1 MSFQENR
8 IIPIEIVNPNSPAEL
23 LLALNQWLELELI
36 VDKRLE
42 LAINARENS
51 VQETLALTITTSVPI
66 SNFLEGL
73 GQWQQR
79 GWLTASQIRVVIR
92 VRASHPSLLQGLE
105 QWLQLGLV
113 EESQVKQLCRENLS
127 CVMPILTTAPTREP
141 LPDPISSQPPPPPA
155 LPSRR
160 PEAPR
165 RIPPQPPT
173 SPRRQE
179 TPSQFGQM
187 LQSLMAELSVLW
199 LLLLGVFMVVISS
212 GVLAAN
218 FWEKFST
225 AGQYGVLWLYTL
237 AFWGASFWSSQQPGL
252 RLTSQA
258 LRLVTLLLVPMN
270 FLAMD
275 SLGLW
280 RNPLDWLIVVVA
292 ALSLTAV
299 TIQLFRGR
307 YGGTGPAG
315 FSQSLPNHLGLS
327 YLHWGWAIGGFPLL
341 ATYLGVV
348 GTTLISLSRVPEA
361 ARQEAASRRER
372 LAPFSLNEA
381 IVVYGLVILL
391 VRAIFIAQVEISQL
405 GLAVGIC
412 GWLASWQTRQSVSLW
427 QRIGGSLLLLGW
439 LLSVGETPWQAL
451 AVSGLSL
458 LFFARR
464 IGYSWRKFDLA
475 AALLIGLQGLWLA
488 WRLLPDTFRQGAIA
502 LGTGLTGAEATPWAL
517 LSLVL
522 FPYLVLILFLRDWF
536 SQLGKRELASFTG
549 SIALFWG
556 TTLTFCS
563 LVNPA
568 LRTLNLA
575 ASTLALVIFSQ
586 RQVKL
591 ASLQEISR
599 RFLSLAYLTHLAGL
613 LTLILAI
620 DWGWPRLSWAVW
632 GVILIMLAVLELAFS
647 VKQPFPPTSLLHLLH
662 HTTWQLGLILAG
674 LSYGL
679 FVLNQV
685 AVFAQLTSVLE
696 RPLMGLEWGLV
707 WGLAPLALTGVGTWN
722 LARREV
728 ASWLSIEALA
738 LWQWLIL
745 TALLS
750 QGLEPGIASISLG
763 IATGLMF
770 VNSRNLEQV
779 AAAAITVGFGLS
791 WLALCLWDSSFG
803 WALRQEASWLLAGVI
818 TATSLWIL
826 RQCLRALPN
835 NLARIY
841 AQVSDG
847 WATCLSLL
855 MLLALSGNVL
865 NAPDGREA
873 IATWLLMGATAYRSW
888 QPSRQPN
895 LVIWLSISVL
905 LVAQI
910 PTWVGEETRLVTLA
924 IATGLMFFQT
934 HRLQKLAAAAITVGL
949 SLGLSVALLERL
961 PLPGLDWLLAGA
973 IALIP
978 LWLLRYWLSQ
988 RTSALALLYARA
1000 CDGWAI
1006 TLCSLEL
1013 SILVANT
1020 SIVQEPFRTLLL
1032 SLLLMGATAYR
1043 SWQPPRFPSAIW
1055 LSIATLSL
1063 VQLPLLGLTGYRLI
1077 GLGIAT
1083 GLMLV
1088 HAYYLQQGAAVTL
1101 TIGFALA
1108 LWGICLWD
1116 GWAGWALRS
1125 IDGWLLAVALLIAV
1139 LWMLRSWFLRRQ
1151 SQLAALY
1158 TQSLDGWAIAL
1169 CSLELVALTLHS
1181 LAVYS
1186 DWMAASIL
1194 PVLAAALTL
1203 GAIAYRSY
1211 LDPSNWGIYG
1221 VGWSLELFTIEVLN
1235 LTKQSLIALVIAN
1248 ILLGLLTQ
1256 LLGDWWHRSH
1266 RREMLNSWNIL
1277 PLLYGALGAALRWGF
1292 FSSWTGLSSLGLVLI
1307 AIGVGRRSPAGKPL
1321 LYLGIGGISISAYE
1335 LLFYQIADLSQGDQ
1349 FLAMAALAASLVYGY
1364 RLLSPWLAGYLHLTG
1379 SELKL
1384 VAHLHWALGSCLLLG
1399 ALFYPVAVN
1408 QLLGLATGIFLTRY
1422 AIWQGRNH
1430 PDQAIAEIW
1439 VYLGILEATGIGVYA
1454 ANTIPPMEFFSQY
1467 LVSWLGVI
1475 ASGVAVFTYLLP
1487 WRLWGW
1493 PPRPWQFLA
1502 LVLPGL
1508 ALGGSLDKLNPLSL
1522 LVVAGFYAWL
1532 AWLRQQPRW
1541 RYLTLLLV
1549 NWAIALWLA
1558 DFSLAT
1564 PFAYSSLVGL
1574 SLLCLVWI
1582 EPTCQGR
1589 QGKSLRHLLRLL
1601 GTGIIA
1607 SAALWF
1613 DHQTGIL
1620 PGILSLVAIFGGL
1633 ALRIRAFLYLG
1644 TFTFVANAFYQLVI
1658 WISLDPLLKWII
1670 GLLVGVSLLS
1680 IAGNFETR
1688 RTQLTSLLQNW
1699 LRDLQEW
1706 D

>member
-1 MSFQENR
+1 MSFQEKR

-36 VDKRLE
+36 ADKRLE

-66 SNFLEGL
+66 SKFLEGL
-73 GQWQQR
+73 GQWQER

-92 VRASHPSLLQGLE
+92 VRASHPPLLQGLE
-105 QWLQLGLV
+105 QWLQLGLLG
-113 EESQVKQLCRENLS
+113 ESQVKQLCRENLS

-141 LPDPISSQPPPPPA
+141 LPDPISSQQTPPPA

-218 FWEKFST
+218 FWEKFSS

-237 AFWGASFWSSQQPGL
+237 AFWGASFWSSQQPRL

-299 TIQLFRGR
+299 TVQLFRGR

-348 GTTLISLSRVPEA
+348 GTTLMALSRVPEGA
-361 ARQEAASRRER
+361 GQEGESSRER

-412 GWLASWQTRQSVSLW
+412 GWLASWQTRQSVSWW

-488 WRLLPDTFRQGAIA
+488 WRLLPDTFRQGAIT

-517 LSLVL
+517 LSLVF
-522 FPYLVLILFLRDWF
+522 FPYLVLILFLTDWF

-662 HTTWQLGLILAG
+662 HTTWKLGLILAG

-728 ASWLSIEALA
+728 ASWLSIDALA

-745 TALLS
+745 TARPP

-791 WLALCLWDSSFG
+791 WLALSLWDGSFG

-978 LWLLRYWLSQ
+978 LSLWLLRYWLSQ

-1000 CDGWAI
+1000 C
-1006 TLCSLEL
+1006 
-1013 SILVANT
+1013 
-1020 SIVQEPFRTLLL
+1020 
-1032 SLLLMGATAYR
+1032 
-1043 SWQPPRFPSAIW
+1043 
-1055 LSIATLSL
+1055 
-1063 VQLPLLGLTGYRLI
+1063 
-1077 GLGIAT
+1077 
-1083 GLMLV
+1083 
-1088 HAYYLQQGAAVTL
+1088 
-1101 TIGFALA
+1101 
-1108 LWGICLWD
+1108 
-1116 GWAGWALRS
+1116 
-1125 IDGWLLAVALLIAV
+1125 
-1139 LWMLRSWFLRRQ
+1139 
-1151 SQLAALY
+1151 
-1158 TQSLDGWAIAL
+1158 DGWAIAL

-1211 LDPSNWGIYG
+1211 LEPSNWGIYG

-1235 LTKQSLIALVIAN
+1235 LTKQSLIALAIAN

-1256 LLGDWWHRSH
+1256 LLGDWWHRDH

-1349 FLAMAALAASLVYGY
+1349 FLAMAALAANLVYGY
-1364 RLLSPWLAGYLHLTG
+1364 RLLSPWLAGYLHLTA

-1439 VYLGILEATGIGVYA
+1439 VYLGILEATGIGAYA

-1574 SLLCLVWI
+1574 SILCLVWI

-1613 DHQTGIL
+1613 HHQTGIL
-1620 PGILSLVAIFGGL
+1620 PGILSLVAIFAGL

-1658 WISLDPLLKWII
+1658 LISLYPLLKWII

>member
-1 MSFQENR
+1 
-8 IIPIEIVNPNSPAEL
+8 
-23 LLALNQWLELELI
+23 
-36 VDKRLE
+36 
-42 LAINARENS
+42 
-51 VQETLALTITTSVPI
+51 
-66 SNFLEGL
+66 
-73 GQWQQR
+73 
-79 GWLTASQIRVVIR
+79 
-92 VRASHPSLLQGLE
+92 
-105 QWLQLGLV
+105 
-113 EESQVKQLCRENLS
+113 
-127 CVMPILTTAPTREP
+127 
-141 LPDPISSQPPPPPA
+141 
-155 LPSRR
+155 
-160 PEAPR
+160 
-165 RIPPQPPT
+165 
-173 SPRRQE
+173 
-179 TPSQFGQM
+179 
-187 LQSLMAELSVLW
+187 MAELSVLW

-237 AFWGASFWSSQQPGL
+237 AFWGASFWSSQQPRL

-280 RNPLDWLIVVVA
+280 RNPLAWLIVVVA

-299 TIQLFRGR
+299 TVQLFRGR

-348 GTTLISLSRVPEA
+348 GTTLISLSRVPEGA
-361 ARQEAASRRER
+361 GQEAASRRER

-488 WRLLPDTFRQGAIA
+488 WRLLPDTFRQGAIT

-517 LSLVL
+517 LSLVF
-522 FPYLVLILFLRDWF
+522 FPYLVLILFLTDWF

-662 HTTWQLGLILAG
+662 HTTWKLGLILAG

-679 FVLNQV
+679 FILNQV

-728 ASWLSIEALA
+728 ASWLSIDALA

-745 TALLS
+745 TARPP

-791 WLALCLWDSSFG
+791 WLALCLWDGSFG

-865 NAPDGREA
+865 NSPDGREA

-978 LWLLRYWLSQ
+978 LSLWLLRYWLSQ

-1000 CDGWAI
+1000 C
-1006 TLCSLEL
+1006 
-1013 SILVANT
+1013 
-1020 SIVQEPFRTLLL
+1020 
-1032 SLLLMGATAYR
+1032 
-1043 SWQPPRFPSAIW
+1043 
-1055 LSIATLSL
+1055 
-1063 VQLPLLGLTGYRLI
+1063 
-1077 GLGIAT
+1077 
-1083 GLMLV
+1083 
-1088 HAYYLQQGAAVTL
+1088 
-1101 TIGFALA
+1101 
-1108 LWGICLWD
+1108 
-1116 GWAGWALRS
+1116 
-1125 IDGWLLAVALLIAV
+1125 
-1139 LWMLRSWFLRRQ
+1139 
-1151 SQLAALY
+1151 
-1158 TQSLDGWAIAL
+1158 DGWAIAL

-1186 DWMAASIL
+1186 DWMAASSL

-1211 LDPSNWGIYG
+1211 LEPSNWGIYG

-1235 LTKQSLIALVIAN
+1235 LTKQSLIALAIAN

-1256 LLGDWWHRSH
+1256 LLGDWWHRDH

-1349 FLAMAALAASLVYGY
+1349 FLAMAALAANLVYGY
-1364 RLLSPWLAGYLHLTG
+1364 RLLSPWLAGYLHLTA

-1475 ASGVAVFTYLLP
+1475 TSGVAVFTYLLP

-1574 SLLCLVWI
+1574 SILCLVWI

-1613 DHQTGIL
+1613 HHQTGIL
-1620 PGILSLVAIFGGL
+1620 PGILSLVAIFAGL

-1658 WISLDPLLKWII
+1658 LISLYPLLKWII

>member
-1 MSFQENR
+1 MSFQEKR

-36 VDKRLE
+36 ADKRLE

-66 SNFLEGL
+66 ANFLEGL
-73 GQWQQR
+73 GQWQER

-92 VRASHPSLLQGLE
+92 VRASHPPLLQGLE
-105 QWLQLGLV
+105 QWLQLGLLG
-113 EESQVKQLCRENLS
+113 ESQVKQLCRENLS

-165 RIPPQPPT
+165 RIPPRPPT

-218 FWEKFST
+218 FWEKFSS

-280 RNPLDWLIVVVA
+280 RNPLAWLIVVVA

-299 TIQLFRGR
+299 TVQLFRGR

-348 GTTLISLSRVPEA
+348 GTTLISLSRVPEGA
-361 ARQEAASRRER
+361 GQEAASRRER

-488 WRLLPDTFRQGAIA
+488 WRLLPDTFRQGAIT

-517 LSLVL
+517 LSLVF
-522 FPYLVLILFLRDWF
+522 FPYLVLILFLTDWF

-662 HTTWQLGLILAG
+662 HTTWKLGLILAG

-679 FVLNQV
+679 FILNQV

-728 ASWLSIEALA
+728 ASWLSIDALA

-745 TALLS
+745 TARPP

-791 WLALCLWDSSFG
+791 WLALCLWDGSFG

-865 NAPDGREA
+865 NSPDGREA

-978 LWLLRYWLSQ
+978 LSLWLLRYWLSQ

-1000 CDGWAI
+1000 C
-1006 TLCSLEL
+1006 
-1013 SILVANT
+1013 
-1020 SIVQEPFRTLLL
+1020 
-1032 SLLLMGATAYR
+1032 
-1043 SWQPPRFPSAIW
+1043 
-1055 LSIATLSL
+1055 
-1063 VQLPLLGLTGYRLI
+1063 
-1077 GLGIAT
+1077 
-1083 GLMLV
+1083 
-1088 HAYYLQQGAAVTL
+1088 
-1101 TIGFALA
+1101 
-1108 LWGICLWD
+1108 
-1116 GWAGWALRS
+1116 
-1125 IDGWLLAVALLIAV
+1125 
-1139 LWMLRSWFLRRQ
+1139 
-1151 SQLAALY
+1151 
-1158 TQSLDGWAIAL
+1158 DGWAIAL

-1186 DWMAASIL
+1186 DWMAASSL

-1211 LDPSNWGIYG
+1211 LEPSNWGIYG

-1235 LTKQSLIALVIAN
+1235 LTKQSLIALAIAN

-1256 LLGDWWHRSH
+1256 LLGDWWHRDH

-1349 FLAMAALAASLVYGY
+1349 FLAMAALAANLVYGY
-1364 RLLSPWLAGYLHLTG
+1364 RLLSPWLAGYLHLTA

-1574 SLLCLVWI
+1574 SILCLVWI

-1613 DHQTGIL
+1613 HHQTGIL
-1620 PGILSLVAIFGGL
+1620 PGILSLVAIFAGL

-1658 WISLDPLLKWII
+1658 LISLYPLLKWII

>member
-1 MSFQENR
+1 MSFQEKR

-36 VDKRLE
+36 ADKRLE

-66 SNFLEGL
+66 SKFLEGL
-73 GQWQQR
+73 GQWQER

-92 VRASHPSLLQGLE
+92 VRASHPPLLQGLE
-105 QWLQLGLV
+105 QWLQLGLLG
-113 EESQVKQLCRENLS
+113 ESQVKQLCRENLS

-141 LPDPISSQPPPPPA
+141 LPDPISSQQTPPPA

-218 FWEKFST
+218 FWEKFSS

-237 AFWGASFWSSQQPGL
+237 AFWGASFWSSQQPRL

-299 TIQLFRGR
+299 TVQLFRGR

-348 GTTLISLSRVPEA
+348 GTTLMALSRFPEK
-361 ARQEAASRRER
+361 ARQEGESSRER

-412 GWLASWQTRQSVSLW
+412 GWLASWQTRQSVSWW

-488 WRLLPDTFRQGAIA
+488 WRLLPDTFRQGAIT

-517 LSLVL
+517 LSLVF
-522 FPYLVLILFLRDWF
+522 FPYLVLILFLTDWF

-662 HTTWQLGLILAG
+662 HTTWKLGLILAG

-679 FVLNQV
+679 FILNQV

-707 WGLAPLALTGVGTWN
+707 WGLAPLALTGVATWN

-728 ASWLSIEALA
+728 ASWLSIDALA

-745 TALLS
+745 TARPP

-791 WLALCLWDSSFG
+791 WLALSLWDGSFG

-865 NAPDGREA
+865 NSPDGREA

-961 PLPGLDWLLAGA
+961 PLSGLDWLLAGA

-1006 TLCSLEL
+1006 
-1013 SILVANT
+1013 
-1020 SIVQEPFRTLLL
+1020 
-1032 SLLLMGATAYR
+1032 
-1043 SWQPPRFPSAIW
+1043 
-1055 LSIATLSL
+1055 
-1063 VQLPLLGLTGYRLI
+1063 
-1077 GLGIAT
+1077 
-1083 GLMLV
+1083 
-1088 HAYYLQQGAAVTL
+1088 
-1101 TIGFALA
+1101 
-1108 LWGICLWD
+1108 
-1116 GWAGWALRS
+1116 
-1125 IDGWLLAVALLIAV
+1125 
-1139 LWMLRSWFLRRQ
+1139 
-1151 SQLAALY
+1151 
-1158 TQSLDGWAIAL
+1158 AL

-1186 DWMAASIL
+1186 DWMAASSL

-1211 LDPSNWGIYG
+1211 LEPSNWGIYG

-1235 LTKQSLIALVIAN
+1235 LTKQSLIALAIAN

-1256 LLGDWWHRSH
+1256 LLGDWWHRDH

-1349 FLAMAALAASLVYGY
+1349 FLAMAALAANLVYGY
-1364 RLLSPWLAGYLHLTG
+1364 RLLSPWLAGYLHLTA

-1574 SLLCLVWI
+1574 SILCLVWI

-1613 DHQTGIL
+1613 HHQTGIL
-1620 PGILSLVAIFGGL
+1620 PGILSLVAIFAGL

-1658 WISLDPLLKWII
+1658 LISLYPLLKWII

>member
-165 RIPPQPPT
+165 RILPQPPT

-662 HTTWQLGLILAG
+662 HTTWQLGIILAG

-855 MLLALSGNVL
+855 MLLALSGNVF
-865 NAPDGREA
+865 NSPDGKEA

-910 PTWVGEETRLVTLA
+910 PTWVGEETRLVTLV

-949 SLGLSVALLERL
+949 SLGLSATLLERL
-961 PLPGLDWLLAGA
+961 SVSGLAWLLAGA

-978 LWLLRYWLSQ
+978 LWLLRDWLSQ

-1013 SILVANT
+1013 
-1020 SIVQEPFRTLLL
+1020 
-1032 SLLLMGATAYR
+1032 
-1043 SWQPPRFPSAIW
+1043 
-1055 LSIATLSL
+1055 
-1063 VQLPLLGLTGYRLI
+1063 
-1077 GLGIAT
+1077 
-1083 GLMLV
+1083 
-1088 HAYYLQQGAAVTL
+1088 
-1101 TIGFALA
+1101 
-1108 LWGICLWD
+1108 
-1116 GWAGWALRS
+1116 
-1125 IDGWLLAVALLIAV
+1125 
-1139 LWMLRSWFLRRQ
+1139 
-1151 SQLAALY
+1151 
-1158 TQSLDGWAIAL
+1158 
-1169 CSLELVALTLHS
+1169 VALTLHS
-1181 LAVYS
+1181 LAVYW

-1194 PVLAAALTL
+1194 SVLAAALTL

-1211 LDPSNWGIYG
+1211 LEPSNWGIYG

-1235 LTKQSLIALVIAN
+1235 LTKQSLIALAIAN

-1256 LLGDWWHRSH
+1256 LLGDWWHRYH

-1454 ANTIPPMEFFSQY
+1454 ANTIPLMEFFSQY
-1467 LVSWLGVI
+1467 LVSWWGVI

-1549 NWAIALWLA
+1549 HWAIALWLA

-1613 DHQTGIL
+1613 HHQTGIL
-1620 PGILSLVAIFGGL
+1620 PGILSLVAIFAGL

-1658 WISLDPLLKWII
+1658 LISLYPLLKWII

>member
-165 RIPPQPPT
+165 RILPQPPT

-855 MLLALSGNVL
+855 MLLALSGNVF
-865 NAPDGREA
+865 NSPDGKEA

-910 PTWVGEETRLVTLA
+910 PTWVGEETRLVTLV

-949 SLGLSVALLERL
+949 SLGLSATLLERL
-961 PLPGLDWLLAGA
+961 SVSGLAWLLAGA

-978 LWLLRYWLSQ
+978 LWLLRDWLSQ

-1013 SILVANT
+1013 
-1020 SIVQEPFRTLLL
+1020 
-1032 SLLLMGATAYR
+1032 
-1043 SWQPPRFPSAIW
+1043 
-1055 LSIATLSL
+1055 
-1063 VQLPLLGLTGYRLI
+1063 
-1077 GLGIAT
+1077 
-1083 GLMLV
+1083 
-1088 HAYYLQQGAAVTL
+1088 
-1101 TIGFALA
+1101 
-1108 LWGICLWD
+1108 
-1116 GWAGWALRS
+1116 
-1125 IDGWLLAVALLIAV
+1125 
-1139 LWMLRSWFLRRQ
+1139 
-1151 SQLAALY
+1151 
-1158 TQSLDGWAIAL
+1158 
-1169 CSLELVALTLHS
+1169 VALTLHS
-1181 LAVYS
+1181 LAVYW
-1186 DWMAASIL
+1186 DWMAASSL
-1194 PVLAAALTL
+1194 SVLAAALTL

-1211 LDPSNWGIYG
+1211 LEPSNWGIYG

-1235 LTKQSLIALVIAN
+1235 LTKQSLIALAIAN

-1256 LLGDWWHRSH
+1256 LLGDWWHRYH

-1454 ANTIPPMEFFSQY
+1454 ANTIPLMEFFSQY
-1467 LVSWLGVI
+1467 LVSWWGVI

-1549 NWAIALWLA
+1549 HWAIALWLA

-1620 PGILSLVAIFGGL
+1620 PGILSLVAIFAGL

-1658 WISLDPLLKWII
+1658 LISLYPLLKWII

>member
-1 MSFQENR
+1 MSFQEKR

-36 VDKRLE
+36 ADKRLE

-73 GQWQQR
+73 GQWQER

-92 VRASHPSLLQGLE
+92 VRASHPCLLQGLE
-105 QWLQLGLV
+105 QWLQLGLLG
-113 EESQVKQLCRENLS
+113 ESQVKQLCRENLS

-141 LPDPISSQPPPPPA
+141 LPDPIASQQTPPPA

-218 FWEKFST
+218 FWEKFSS

-299 TIQLFRGR
+299 TVQLFRGR

-348 GTTLISLSRVPEA
+348 GTTLISLSRVPEGA
-361 ARQEAASRRER
+361 GQEGESRRER

-488 WRLLPDTFRQGAIA
+488 WRLLPDTFRQGAIT

-522 FPYLVLILFLRDWF
+522 FPYLVLILFLTDWF

-662 HTTWQLGLILAG
+662 HTTWKLGLILAG

-728 ASWLSIEALA
+728 ASWLSIDALA

-745 TALLS
+745 TARPP

-791 WLALCLWDSSFG
+791 WLALSLWDGSFG

-924 IATGLMFFQT
+924 IANGLMFFQT

-1013 SILVANT
+1013 
-1020 SIVQEPFRTLLL
+1020 
-1032 SLLLMGATAYR
+1032 
-1043 SWQPPRFPSAIW
+1043 
-1055 LSIATLSL
+1055 
-1063 VQLPLLGLTGYRLI
+1063 
-1077 GLGIAT
+1077 
-1083 GLMLV
+1083 
-1088 HAYYLQQGAAVTL
+1088 
-1101 TIGFALA
+1101 
-1108 LWGICLWD
+1108 
-1116 GWAGWALRS
+1116 
-1125 IDGWLLAVALLIAV
+1125 
-1139 LWMLRSWFLRRQ
+1139 
-1151 SQLAALY
+1151 
-1158 TQSLDGWAIAL
+1158 
-1169 CSLELVALTLHS
+1169 VALTLHS

-1186 DWMAASIL
+1186 DWMAASSL

-1211 LDPSNWGIYG
+1211 LEPSNWGIYG

-1574 SLLCLVWI
+1574 SILCLVWI

-1613 DHQTGIL
+1613 HHQTGIL
-1620 PGILSLVAIFGGL
+1620 PGILSLVAIFAGL

-1658 WISLDPLLKWII
+1658 LISLYPLLKWII

>member
-1 MSFQENR
+1 MAR
-8 IIPIEIVNPNSPAEL
+8 IR
-23 LLALNQWLELELI
+23 
-36 VDKRLE
+36 VDCRQKTR
-42 LAINARENS
+42 
-51 VQETLALTITTSVPI
+51 I
-66 SNFLEGL
+66 SNKCERKFSSRNPRSDNNHQRPQE
-73 GQWQQR
+73 R

-105 QWLQLGLV
+105 QWLQLGLLG
-113 EESQVKQLCRENLS
+113 ESQVKQLCRENLS

-165 RIPPQPPT
+165 RIPPRPPT

-218 FWEKFST
+218 FWEKFSS

-280 RNPLDWLIVVVA
+280 RNPLAWLIVVVA

-299 TIQLFRGR
+299 TVQLFRGR

-348 GTTLISLSRVPEA
+348 GTTLISLSRVPEGA
-361 ARQEAASRRER
+361 GQEAASRRER

-488 WRLLPDTFRQGAIA
+488 WRLLPDTFRQGAIT

-517 LSLVL
+517 LSLVF
-522 FPYLVLILFLRDWF
+522 FPYLVLILFLTDWF

-662 HTTWQLGLILAG
+662 HTTWKLGLILAG

-679 FVLNQV
+679 FILNQV

-728 ASWLSIEALA
+728 ASWLSIDALA

-745 TALLS
+745 TARPP

-791 WLALCLWDSSFG
+791 WLALSLWDGSFG

-978 LWLLRYWLSQ
+978 LSLWLLRYWLSQ

-1000 CDGWAI
+1000 C
-1006 TLCSLEL
+1006 
-1013 SILVANT
+1013 
-1020 SIVQEPFRTLLL
+1020 
-1032 SLLLMGATAYR
+1032 
-1043 SWQPPRFPSAIW
+1043 
-1055 LSIATLSL
+1055 
-1063 VQLPLLGLTGYRLI
+1063 
-1077 GLGIAT
+1077 
-1083 GLMLV
+1083 
-1088 HAYYLQQGAAVTL
+1088 
-1101 TIGFALA
+1101 
-1108 LWGICLWD
+1108 
-1116 GWAGWALRS
+1116 
-1125 IDGWLLAVALLIAV
+1125 
-1139 LWMLRSWFLRRQ
+1139 
-1151 SQLAALY
+1151 
-1158 TQSLDGWAIAL
+1158 DGWAIAL

-1211 LDPSNWGIYG
+1211 LEPSNWGIYG

-1235 LTKQSLIALVIAN
+1235 LTKQSLIALAIAN

-1256 LLGDWWHRSH
+1256 LLGDWWHRDH

-1307 AIGVGRRSPAGKPL
+1307 AIGVGRRSPARKPL

-1364 RLLSPWLAGYLHLTG
+1364 RLLSPWLAGYLHLTA

-1439 VYLGILEATGIGVYA
+1439 VYLGILEATGIGAYA

-1574 SLLCLVWI
+1574 SILCLVWI

-1613 DHQTGIL
+1613 HHQTGIL
-1620 PGILSLVAIFGGL
+1620 PGILSLVAIFAGL

-1658 WISLDPLLKWII
+1658 LISLYPLLKWII

>member
-1 MSFQENR
+1 MSFQEKR

-36 VDKRLE
+36 ADKRLE

-66 SNFLEGL
+66 ANFLEGL
-73 GQWQQR
+73 GQWQER

-92 VRASHPSLLQGLE
+92 VRASHPPLLQGLE
-105 QWLQLGLV
+105 QWLQLGLLG
-113 EESQVKQLCRENLS
+113 ESQVKQLCRENLS

-218 FWEKFST
+218 FWEKFSS

-237 AFWGASFWSSQQPGL
+237 AFWGASFWSSQQPRL

-280 RNPLDWLIVVVA
+280 RNPLAWLIVVVA

-299 TIQLFRGR
+299 TVQLFRGR

-348 GTTLISLSRVPEA
+348 GTTLISLSRVPEGA
-361 ARQEAASRRER
+361 GQEAASRRER

-488 WRLLPDTFRQGAIA
+488 WRLLPDTFRQGAIT

-517 LSLVL
+517 LSLVF
-522 FPYLVLILFLRDWF
+522 FPYLVLILFLTDWF

-662 HTTWQLGLILAG
+662 HTTWKLGLILAG

-679 FVLNQV
+679 FILNQV

-728 ASWLSIEALA
+728 ASWLSIDALA

-745 TALLS
+745 TARPP

-791 WLALCLWDSSFG
+791 WLALCLWDGSFG

-865 NAPDGREA
+865 NSPDGREA

-978 LWLLRYWLSQ
+978 LSLWLLRYWLSQ

-1000 CDGWAI
+1000 C
-1006 TLCSLEL
+1006 
-1013 SILVANT
+1013 
-1020 SIVQEPFRTLLL
+1020 
-1032 SLLLMGATAYR
+1032 
-1043 SWQPPRFPSAIW
+1043 
-1055 LSIATLSL
+1055 
-1063 VQLPLLGLTGYRLI
+1063 
-1077 GLGIAT
+1077 
-1083 GLMLV
+1083 
-1088 HAYYLQQGAAVTL
+1088 
-1101 TIGFALA
+1101 
-1108 LWGICLWD
+1108 
-1116 GWAGWALRS
+1116 
-1125 IDGWLLAVALLIAV
+1125 
-1139 LWMLRSWFLRRQ
+1139 
-1151 SQLAALY
+1151 
-1158 TQSLDGWAIAL
+1158 DGWAIAL

-1186 DWMAASIL
+1186 DWMAASSL

-1211 LDPSNWGIYG
+1211 LEPSNWGIYG

-1235 LTKQSLIALVIAN
+1235 LTKQSLIALAIAN

-1256 LLGDWWHRSH
+1256 LLGDWWHRDH

-1349 FLAMAALAASLVYGY
+1349 FLAMAALAANLVYGY
-1364 RLLSPWLAGYLHLTG
+1364 RLLSPWLAGYLHLTA

-1549 NWAIALWLA
+1549 NWAIARWLA

-1613 DHQTGIL
+1613 HHQTGIL
-1620 PGILSLVAIFGGL
+1620 PGILSLVAIFAGL

-1658 WISLDPLLKWII
+1658 LISLYPLLKWII

>member
-1 MSFQENR
+1 MSFQEKR

-36 VDKRLE
+36 ADKRLE

-66 SNFLEGL
+66 ANFLEGL
-73 GQWQQR
+73 GQWQER

-92 VRASHPSLLQGLE
+92 VRASHPPLLQGLE
-105 QWLQLGLV
+105 QWLQLGLLG
-113 EESQVKQLCRENLS
+113 ESQVKQLCRENLS

-237 AFWGASFWSSQQPGL
+237 AFWGASFWSSQQPRL

-280 RNPLDWLIVVVA
+280 RNPLAWLIVVVA

-299 TIQLFRGR
+299 TVQLFRGR

-348 GTTLISLSRVPEA
+348 GTTLISLSRVPEGA
-361 ARQEAASRRER
+361 GQEAASRRER

-488 WRLLPDTFRQGAIA
+488 WRLLPDTFRQGAIT

-517 LSLVL
+517 LSLVF
-522 FPYLVLILFLRDWF
+522 FPYLVLILFLTDWF

-662 HTTWQLGLILAG
+662 HTTWKLGLILAG

-679 FVLNQV
+679 FILNQV

-728 ASWLSIEALA
+728 ASWLSIDALA

-745 TALLS
+745 TARPP

-791 WLALCLWDSSFG
+791 WLALCLWDGSFG

-865 NAPDGREA
+865 NSPDGREA

-978 LWLLRYWLSQ
+978 LSLWLLRYWLSQ

-1000 CDGWAI
+1000 C
-1006 TLCSLEL
+1006 
-1013 SILVANT
+1013 
-1020 SIVQEPFRTLLL
+1020 
-1032 SLLLMGATAYR
+1032 
-1043 SWQPPRFPSAIW
+1043 
-1055 LSIATLSL
+1055 
-1063 VQLPLLGLTGYRLI
+1063 
-1077 GLGIAT
+1077 
-1083 GLMLV
+1083 
-1088 HAYYLQQGAAVTL
+1088 
-1101 TIGFALA
+1101 
-1108 LWGICLWD
+1108 
-1116 GWAGWALRS
+1116 
-1125 IDGWLLAVALLIAV
+1125 
-1139 LWMLRSWFLRRQ
+1139 
-1151 SQLAALY
+1151 
-1158 TQSLDGWAIAL
+1158 DGWAIAL

-1186 DWMAASIL
+1186 DWMAASSL

-1211 LDPSNWGIYG
+1211 LEPSNWGIYG

-1235 LTKQSLIALVIAN
+1235 LTKQSLIALAIAN

-1256 LLGDWWHRSH
+1256 LLGDWWHRDH

-1349 FLAMAALAASLVYGY
+1349 FLAMAALAANLVYGY
-1364 RLLSPWLAGYLHLTG
+1364 RLLSPWLAGYLHLTA

-1574 SLLCLVWI
+1574 SILCLVWI

-1613 DHQTGIL
+1613 HHQTGIL
-1620 PGILSLVAIFGGL
+1620 PGILSLVAIFAGL

-1658 WISLDPLLKWII
+1658 LISLYPLLKWII

>member
-36 VDKRLE
+36 VDRRLE

-165 RIPPQPPT
+165 RILPQPPT

-488 WRLLPDTFRQGAIA
+488 WRLLPDTFRQAAIA

-647 VKQPFPPTSLLHLLH
+647 LKQPFPPTSLLHLLH

-855 MLLALSGNVL
+855 MLLALSGNVF
-865 NAPDGREA
+865 NSPDGKEA

-949 SLGLSVALLERL
+949 SLGLSATLLERL
-961 PLPGLDWLLAGA
+961 SVSGLAWLLAGA

-978 LWLLRYWLSQ
+978 LWLLRDWLSQ

-1013 SILVANT
+1013 
-1020 SIVQEPFRTLLL
+1020 
-1032 SLLLMGATAYR
+1032 
-1043 SWQPPRFPSAIW
+1043 
-1055 LSIATLSL
+1055 
-1063 VQLPLLGLTGYRLI
+1063 
-1077 GLGIAT
+1077 
-1083 GLMLV
+1083 
-1088 HAYYLQQGAAVTL
+1088 
-1101 TIGFALA
+1101 
-1108 LWGICLWD
+1108 
-1116 GWAGWALRS
+1116 
-1125 IDGWLLAVALLIAV
+1125 
-1139 LWMLRSWFLRRQ
+1139 
-1151 SQLAALY
+1151 
-1158 TQSLDGWAIAL
+1158 
-1169 CSLELVALTLHS
+1169 VALTLHS
-1181 LAVYS
+1181 LAVYW
-1186 DWMAASIL
+1186 DWMAASSL
-1194 PVLAAALTL
+1194 SVLAAALTL

-1211 LDPSNWGIYG
+1211 LEPSNWGIYG

-1235 LTKQSLIALVIAN
+1235 LTKQSLIALAIAN

-1256 LLGDWWHRSH
+1256 LLGDWWHRYH

-1307 AIGVGRRSPAGKPL
+1307 AIGVGRRSSDGKPL

-1454 ANTIPPMEFFSQY
+1454 VNTIPPMEFFSQY
-1467 LVSWLGVI
+1467 LVSWWGVI

-1613 DHQTGIL
+1613 HHQTGIL

-1658 WISLDPLLKWII
+1658 LISLYPLLKWII

>member
-1 MSFQENR
+1 MSFQEKR

-36 VDKRLE
+36 ADKRLE

-66 SNFLEGL
+66 SKFLEGL
-73 GQWQQR
+73 GQWQER

-105 QWLQLGLV
+105 QWLQLGLLG
-113 EESQVKQLCRENLS
+113 ESQVKQLCRENLS

-165 RIPPQPPT
+165 RIPPRPPT

-218 FWEKFST
+218 FWEKFSS

-280 RNPLDWLIVVVA
+280 RNPLAWLIVVVA

-299 TIQLFRGR
+299 TVQLFRGR

-348 GTTLISLSRVPEA
+348 GTTLISLSRVPEGA
-361 ARQEAASRRER
+361 GQEAASRRER

-412 GWLASWQTRQSVSLW
+412 GWLASWQTRQSVSWW

-488 WRLLPDTFRQGAIA
+488 WRLLPDTFRQGAIT

-517 LSLVL
+517 LSLVF
-522 FPYLVLILFLRDWF
+522 FPYLVLILFLTDWF

-662 HTTWQLGLILAG
+662 HTTWKLGLILAG

-679 FVLNQV
+679 FILNQV

-728 ASWLSIEALA
+728 ASWLSIDALA

-745 TALLS
+745 TARPP

-791 WLALCLWDSSFG
+791 WLALSLWDGSFG

-978 LWLLRYWLSQ
+978 LSLWLLRYWLSQ

-1000 CDGWAI
+1000 C
-1006 TLCSLEL
+1006 
-1013 SILVANT
+1013 
-1020 SIVQEPFRTLLL
+1020 
-1032 SLLLMGATAYR
+1032 
-1043 SWQPPRFPSAIW
+1043 
-1055 LSIATLSL
+1055 
-1063 VQLPLLGLTGYRLI
+1063 
-1077 GLGIAT
+1077 
-1083 GLMLV
+1083 
-1088 HAYYLQQGAAVTL
+1088 
-1101 TIGFALA
+1101 
-1108 LWGICLWD
+1108 
-1116 GWAGWALRS
+1116 
-1125 IDGWLLAVALLIAV
+1125 
-1139 LWMLRSWFLRRQ
+1139 
-1151 SQLAALY
+1151 
-1158 TQSLDGWAIAL
+1158 DGWAIAL

-1186 DWMAASIL
+1186 DWMAASSL

-1211 LDPSNWGIYG
+1211 LEPSNWGIYG

-1235 LTKQSLIALVIAN
+1235 LTKQSLIALAIAN

-1256 LLGDWWHRSH
+1256 LLGDWWHRDH

-1349 FLAMAALAASLVYGY
+1349 FLAMAALAANLVYGY
-1364 RLLSPWLAGYLHLTG
+1364 RLLSPWLAGYLHLTA

-1574 SLLCLVWI
+1574 SILCLVWI

-1613 DHQTGIL
+1613 HHQTGIL
-1620 PGILSLVAIFGGL
+1620 PGILSLVAIFAGL

-1658 WISLDPLLKWII
+1658 LISLYPLLKWII

>member
-1 MSFQENR
+1 MSFQEKR

-36 VDKRLE
+36 ADKRLE

-73 GQWQQR
+73 GQWQER

-92 VRASHPSLLQGLE
+92 VRASHPPLLQGLE
-105 QWLQLGLV
+105 QWLQLGLLG
-113 EESQVKQLCRENLS
+113 ESQVKQLCRENLS

-218 FWEKFST
+218 FWEKFSS

-237 AFWGASFWSSQQPGL
+237 AFWGASFWSSQQPRL

-299 TIQLFRGR
+299 TVQLFRGR

-348 GTTLISLSRVPEA
+348 GTTLISLSRVPEGA
-361 ARQEAASRRER
+361 GQEAASRRER

-488 WRLLPDTFRQGAIA
+488 WRLLPDTFRQGAIT

-517 LSLVL
+517 LSLVF
-522 FPYLVLILFLRDWF
+522 FPYLVLILFLTDWF

-662 HTTWQLGLILAG
+662 HTTWKLGLILAG

-679 FVLNQV
+679 FILNQV

-728 ASWLSIEALA
+728 ASWLSIDALA

-745 TALLS
+745 TARPP

-791 WLALCLWDSSFG
+791 WLALSLWDGSFG

-1006 TLCSLEL
+1006 
-1013 SILVANT
+1013 
-1020 SIVQEPFRTLLL
+1020 
-1032 SLLLMGATAYR
+1032 
-1043 SWQPPRFPSAIW
+1043 
-1055 LSIATLSL
+1055 
-1063 VQLPLLGLTGYRLI
+1063 
-1077 GLGIAT
+1077 
-1083 GLMLV
+1083 
-1088 HAYYLQQGAAVTL
+1088 
-1101 TIGFALA
+1101 
-1108 LWGICLWD
+1108 
-1116 GWAGWALRS
+1116 
-1125 IDGWLLAVALLIAV
+1125 
-1139 LWMLRSWFLRRQ
+1139 
-1151 SQLAALY
+1151 
-1158 TQSLDGWAIAL
+1158 AL

-1186 DWMAASIL
+1186 DWMAASSL

-1211 LDPSNWGIYG
+1211 LEPSNWGIYG

-1235 LTKQSLIALVIAN
+1235 LTKQSLIALAIAN

-1256 LLGDWWHRSH
+1256 LLGDWWHRDH

-1349 FLAMAALAASLVYGY
+1349 FLAMAALAANLVYGY
-1364 RLLSPWLAGYLHLTG
+1364 RLLSPWLAGYLHLTA

-1574 SLLCLVWI
+1574 SILCLVWI

-1613 DHQTGIL
+1613 HHQTGIL
-1620 PGILSLVAIFGGL
+1620 PGILSLVAIFAGL

-1658 WISLDPLLKWII
+1658 LISLYPLLKWII

>member
-1 MSFQENR
+1 MSFQEKR

-36 VDKRLE
+36 ADKRLE

-66 SNFLEGL
+66 ANFLEGL
-73 GQWQQR
+73 GQWQER

-105 QWLQLGLV
+105 QWLQLGLLG
-113 EESQVKQLCRENLS
+113 ESQVKQLCRENLS

-237 AFWGASFWSSQQPGL
+237 AFWGASFWSSQQPRL

-280 RNPLDWLIVVVA
+280 RNPLAWLIVVVA

-299 TIQLFRGR
+299 TVQLFRGR

-348 GTTLISLSRVPEA
+348 GTTLISLSRVPEGA
-361 ARQEAASRRER
+361 GQEAASRRER

-488 WRLLPDTFRQGAIA
+488 WRLLPDTFRQGAIT

-517 LSLVL
+517 LSLVF
-522 FPYLVLILFLRDWF
+522 FPYLVLILFLTDWF

-662 HTTWQLGLILAG
+662 HTTWKLGLILAG

-679 FVLNQV
+679 FILNQV

-728 ASWLSIEALA
+728 ASWLSIDALA

-745 TALLS
+745 TARPP

-791 WLALCLWDSSFG
+791 WLALCLWDGSFG

-865 NAPDGREA
+865 NSPDGREA

-978 LWLLRYWLSQ
+978 LSLWLLRYWLSQ

-1000 CDGWAI
+1000 C
-1006 TLCSLEL
+1006 
-1013 SILVANT
+1013 
-1020 SIVQEPFRTLLL
+1020 
-1032 SLLLMGATAYR
+1032 
-1043 SWQPPRFPSAIW
+1043 
-1055 LSIATLSL
+1055 
-1063 VQLPLLGLTGYRLI
+1063 
-1077 GLGIAT
+1077 
-1083 GLMLV
+1083 
-1088 HAYYLQQGAAVTL
+1088 
-1101 TIGFALA
+1101 
-1108 LWGICLWD
+1108 
-1116 GWAGWALRS
+1116 
-1125 IDGWLLAVALLIAV
+1125 
-1139 LWMLRSWFLRRQ
+1139 
-1151 SQLAALY
+1151 
-1158 TQSLDGWAIAL
+1158 DGWAIAL

-1186 DWMAASIL
+1186 DWMAASSL

-1211 LDPSNWGIYG
+1211 LEPSNWGIYG

-1235 LTKQSLIALVIAN
+1235 LTKQSLIALAIAN

-1256 LLGDWWHRSH
+1256 LLGDWWHRYH

-1364 RLLSPWLAGYLHLTG
+1364 RLLSPWLAGYLHLTA

-1475 ASGVAVFTYLLP
+1475 TSGVAVFTYLLP

-1574 SLLCLVWI
+1574 SILCLVWI

-1613 DHQTGIL
+1613 HHQTGIL
-1620 PGILSLVAIFGGL
+1620 PGILSLVAIFAGL

-1658 WISLDPLLKWII
+1658 LISLYPLLKWII

-1706 D
+1706 E